1 MGIQFN
7 QVSYFYRG
15 VKNET
20 YEAINQISV
29 AIHDGE
35 FVAICGQTGSGKT
48 TLVQH
53 MNALL
58 KPTRGTVQIYEHTIP
73 LADKNTKIGPIRKK
87 VGLVFQFPEYQLFE
101 ETILKDIMF
110 GPLNFGL
117 SLKDAEEKARHAA
130 SLVGLDEEILQKS
143 PFRISGGQMRRVAI
157 AGILAME
164 PEMLVLDEPTRGL
177 DPKGSDEMM
186 ALFNELHEKHGKTI
200 VLITHDMDIVARY
213 AKRILVMDKGKIKFD
228 GTRELLFMSDEFEK
242 LHLAK
247 PQAYRMMEY
256 LSKTLG
262 YPFKQIFTEE
272 DLIQYLKEV
281 RHE

>member
-15 VKNET
+15 VKNES
-20 YEAINQISV
+20 YEALNQITL
-29 AIHDGE
+29 AINDHE

-58 KPTRGTVQIYEHTIP
+58 MPTKGQIQIYEHTIP
-73 LADKNTKIGPIRKK
+73 LKKNAVVGPIRKK

-110 GPLNFGL
+110 GPKNFGL
-117 SLKDAEEKARHAA
+117 SDAEAEKKAREAA
-130 SLVGLDEEILQKS
+130 KLVGIDDELLMKS

-164 PEMLVLDEPTRGL
+164 PDMLVLDEPTRGL
-177 DPKGSDEMM
+177 DPKGSAEMM
-186 ALFNELHEKHGKTI
+186 ALFNDLRIKYNKTI
-200 VLITHDMDIVARY
+200 VLITHDMDIVSRY
-213 AKRILVMDKGKIKFD
+213 AKRILVMDKGKVKFD
-228 GTRELLFMSDEFEK
+228 GTREILFLTDEFEK

-247 PQAYRMMEY
+247 PNAYRMMEH
-256 LSKTLG
+256 LSKKLDI
-262 YPFKQIFTEE
+262 PFKQVFTEE
-272 DLIQYLKEV
+272 ELLMYLKEV
-281 RHE
+281 YHE

>member
-1 MGIQFN
+1 
-7 QVSYFYRG
+7 
-15 VKNET
+15 
-20 YEAINQISV
+20 
-29 AIHDGE
+29 
-35 FVAICGQTGSGKT
+35 
-48 TLVQH
+48 

-58 KPTRGTVQIYEHTIP
+58 KGTRGTVQIYEHISP
-73 LADKNTKIGPIRKK
+73 LAGKKTKIGPIRKK

-117 SLKDAEEKARHAA
+117 SLKEAEEKARVAA
-130 SLVGLDEEILQKS
+130 SLVGLDEDILQKS
-143 PFRISGGQMRRVAI
+143 PFRISGGQMRREAI

-228 GTRELLFMSDEFEK
+228 GTRELLFISDEFEK

-272 DLIQYLKEV
+272 DLIQYMKEV
-281 RHE
+281 HHE

>member
-20 YEAINQISV
+20 YEAINQISL
-29 AIHDGE
+29 AINDGE

-58 KPTRGTVQIYEHTIP
+58 KPTRGTVQIYEHTLP

-130 SLVGLDEEILQKS
+130 ALVGLDEEILQKS

-228 GTRELLFMSDEFEK
+228 GTRELLFMTDEFEK

-281 RHE
+281 HHE

>member
-58 KPTRGTVQIYEHTIP
+58 KPTRGTVQIYEHTLP

-130 SLVGLDEEILQKS
+130 ALVGLDEEILQKS

-177 DPKGSDEMM
+177 DPKGSDEML